1 MSESENRPEET
12 TTVQPKPYDYKDLS
26 QEAPLTIE
34 PKENDYTEEAD
45 KLDPCVYVEIH
56 RARPDA
62 HLQCSGRTNTLR

>member
-26 QEAPLTIE
+26 QEAPLTID

-45 KLDPCVYVEIH
+45 KLDPVYTLKFTEPDLMLICNALALSLIH
-56 RARPDA
+56 I
-62 HLQCSGRTNTLR
+62 